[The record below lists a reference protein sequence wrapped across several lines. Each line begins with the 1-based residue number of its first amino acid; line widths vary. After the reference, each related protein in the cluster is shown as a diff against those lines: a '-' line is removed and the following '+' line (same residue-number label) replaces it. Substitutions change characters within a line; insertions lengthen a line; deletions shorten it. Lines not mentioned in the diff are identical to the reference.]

1 MKTIEQFFIFLIVT
15 ITLVGCG
22 SGGKDAKSTSDATD
36 ALGITYSGKGITI
49 TGKVIDGY
57 LQDALVCVDA
67 NENGRCDNTDPHS
80 RTDSEGGY
88 SISLPKAIE
97 DKQYNLLAFAEPD
110 RTKDTDARNP
120 VEKGY
125 GLSAPWKK
133 SMANITP
140 FTSMVVG
147 LMQAKSLSKS
157 EAEEIVNTDLD
168 IGNKD
173 FVYADYIAMQDKAN
187 DENGKRLHDKAKQLV
202 GLFASIRDEFNDVGG
217 QAVESKQA
225 EGAYNYFMGNA
236 KVVDWLL
243 SEIKSALS
251 SAGDSTVDLSTVDVQ
266 GYIERNKDDFD
277 RAMGYRDVIAKY
289 KTKVLKNYLEEGIGI
304 REGLCGTW
312 LHKKVSGLSSFKL
325 EDNKLYYSEHD
336 LKDWLKESANSFG
349 DNPMTY
355 VRKDKAFKELDL
367 DNGVAYTFDK
377 KGNLWLGDDKSVVV
391 TVKHKLALENQ
402 SLIVQ
407 DCDNDYLLEGNFPSD
422 AQALVTVTRYKKD
435 TYTLDKAYNGY
446 QNAASSNN
454 PTRSLNEL
462 LILNKYEE
470 NKNSSS
476 LNNVGDKF
484 IKEADVA
491 FQFEYND
498 SESKKSGR
506 VYFYKVSDKDSSYT
520 RDGSTG
526 SWFKEKLLNI
536 VIEIVRV
543 EVPGDIQSKHRAYFF
558 KEVTDDQSDNLTL
571 VRMGAIDRAGTKK
584 SHSVLYNETAKN
596 AIKAANK
603 SSEETSAQ

>member
-1 MKTIEQFFIFLIVT
+1 MKTIEQFFIFFIVT

-22 SGGKDAKSTSDATD
+22 SGDKDAKSASDATD
-36 ALGITYSGKGITI
+36 ALGNAYSGKGITI

-110 RTKDTDARNP
+110 KTKDTDALNP
-120 VEKGY
+120 VDKGY

-133 SMANITP
+133 SNANITP

-157 EAEEIVNTDLD
+157 EAEKIVKTDLD
-168 IGNKD
+168 IDNKD
-173 FVYADYIAMQDKAN
+173 FVYADYIEMKNKPNPN
-187 DENGKRLHDKAKQLV
+187 DGKLLHDKAKELV
-202 GLFASIRDEFNDVGG
+202 GLFAKIRDKFNDDDGET
-217 QAVESKQA
+217 VESKQA
-225 EGAYNYFMGNA
+225 EGAYNYFMRNA

-243 SEIKSALS
+243 REIKSVLS
-251 SAGDSTVDLSTVDVQ
+251 SAGDRVDLSSVDVED
-266 GYIERNKDDFD
+266 YIEGNTDFD
-277 RAMGYRDVIAKY
+277 RAMGYRDVKGKD
-289 KTKVLKNYLEEGIGI
+289 KTKVLKNYLKQGIGI

-325 EDNKLYYSEHD
+325 EDNKLSYSEHD

-407 DCDNDYLLEGNFPSD
+407 DCDQKNYSLKGTLPRSAE
-422 AQALVTVTRYKKD
+422 ALVIVTRHMKD
-435 TYTLDKAYNGY
+435 TYTLDKAWNGY
-446 QNAASSNN
+446 QNAASANN
-454 PTRSLNEL
+454 PLRDLDKL
-462 LILNKYEE
+462 LKSNRYKSEKLIIG
-470 NKNSSS
+470 SS
-476 LNNVGDKF
+476 DMF

-491 FQFEYND
+491 FRFEYND
-498 SESKKSGR
+498 NESRKTGD
-506 VYFYKVSDKDSSYT
+506 VYFYKATTTGEENSYT
-520 RDGSTG
+520 QDGITG
-526 SWFKEKLLNI
+526 SWFREKLPGSD
-536 VIEIVRV
+536 IEIVRV
-543 EVPGDIQSKHRAYFF
+543 EVPSEIQSEHRAYFF
-558 KEVTDDQSDNLTL
+558 TEVENQNLKL
-571 VRMGAIDRAGTKK
+571 IRMGFISKAETKK
-584 SHSVLYNETAKN
+584 SHSVLYNEFAKD
-596 AIKAANK
+596 AIIN
-603 SSEETSAQ
+603 SEVASD

>member
-1 MKTIEQFFIFLIVT
+1 
-15 ITLVGCG
+15 
-22 SGGKDAKSTSDATD
+22 
-36 ALGITYSGKGITI
+36 
-49 TGKVIDGY
+49 
-57 LQDALVCVDA
+57 
-67 NENGRCDNTDPHS
+67 
-80 RTDSEGGY
+80 
-88 SISLPKAIE
+88 
-97 DKQYNLLAFAEPD
+97 
-110 RTKDTDARNP
+110 
-120 VEKGY
+120 
-125 GLSAPWKK
+125 
-133 SMANITP
+133 
-140 FTSMVVG
+140 MVVG

-157 EAEEIVNTDLD
+157 EAEEIVNTDLA

-173 FVYADYIAMQDKAN
+173 FVYADYIEMKNKPN
-187 DENGKRLHDKAKQLV
+187 DPNGGKLLHDKAKELV
-202 GLFASIRDEFNDVGG
+202 GLFAKIRDKFNDDGG
-217 QAVESKQA
+217 ETVESKQA

-236 KVVDWLL
+236 NFFNWLL
-243 SEIKSALS
+243 SEIKSAFLS
-251 SAGDSTVDLSTVDVQ
+251 SGDSAVDLSTVDVKK
-266 GYIERNKDDFD
+266 YIDHQDDFD
-277 RAMGYRDVIAKY
+277 RAMGYRDVKGKDKKKA
-289 KTKVLKNYLEEGIGI
+289 LKNYLEQGIGI

-312 LHKKVSGLSSFKL
+312 LHKNVSGLSSFKL
-325 EDNKLYYSEHD
+325 EDNKLSYSEHES
-336 LKDWLKESANSFG
+336 KEWLNKSANSFG

-367 DNGVAYTFDK
+367 DNGVAYKFDN

-422 AQALVTVTRYKKD
+422 AEALVTVTRYKKD

-446 QNAASSNN
+446 QNAASSNK

-526 SWFKEKLLNI
+526 SWFKEKLLNSD
-536 VIEIVRV
+536 IEIVRV

-596 AIKAANK
+596 AIKAAKK

>member
-1 MKTIEQFFIFLIVT
+1 MKTIEQFFIFFIVT

-22 SGGKDAKSTSDATD
+22 SGDKDAKSASDATD
-36 ALGITYSGKGITI
+36 ALGNAYSGKGITI

-110 RTKDTDARNP
+110 KTKDTDALNP
-120 VEKGY
+120 VDKGY

-133 SMANITP
+133 SNANITP

-157 EAEEIVNTDLD
+157 EAEKIVKTDLD
-168 IGNKD
+168 IDNKD
-173 FVYADYIAMQDKAN
+173 FVYADYIEMKNKPNPN
-187 DENGKRLHDKAKQLV
+187 DGKLLHDKAKELV
-202 GLFASIRDEFNDVGG
+202 GLFAKIRDKFNDDDGET
-217 QAVESKQA
+217 VESKQA

-243 SEIKSALS
+243 REIKSVLS
-251 SAGDSTVDLSTVDVQ
+251 SAGDRVDLSSVDVED
-266 GYIERNKDDFD
+266 YIEGNTDFD
-277 RAMGYRDVIAKY
+277 RAMGYRDVKGKD
-289 KTKVLKNYLEEGIGI
+289 KTKVLKNYLKQGIGI

-325 EDNKLYYSEHD
+325 EDNKLSYSEHD

-407 DCDNDYLLEGNFPSD
+407 DCDQKNYSLKGTLPRSAE
-422 AQALVTVTRYKKD
+422 ALVIVTRHMKD
-435 TYTLDKAYNGY
+435 TYTLDKAWNGY
-446 QNAASSNN
+446 QNAASANN
-454 PTRSLNEL
+454 PLRDLDKL
-462 LILNKYEE
+462 LKSNRYKSEKLIIG
-470 NKNSSS
+470 SS
-476 LNNVGDKF
+476 DMF

-491 FQFEYND
+491 FRFEYND
-498 SESKKSGR
+498 NESRKTGD
-506 VYFYKVSDKDSSYT
+506 VYFYKATTTGEENSYT
-520 RDGSTG
+520 QDGITG
-526 SWFKEKLLNI
+526 SWFREKLPGSD
-536 VIEIVRV
+536 IEIVRV
-543 EVPGDIQSKHRAYFF
+543 EVPSEIQSEHRAYFF
-558 KEVTDDQSDNLTL
+558 TEVENQNLKL
-571 VRMGAIDRAGTKK
+571 IRMGFISKAETKK
-584 SHSVLYNETAKN
+584 SHSVLYNEFAKD
-596 AIKAANK
+596 AIIN
-603 SSEETSAQ
+603 SEVASD